1 MYLNILNNMNIF
13 EQLEDLEAQ
22 VRRTEGKI
30 CMGLGKWLNDHAAE
44 ICPDYPNSVLFT
56 DYYMSR
62 GELYVTFSADYGE
75 NSYNDSRKV
84 ELEEA
89 LKYIN

>member
-1 MYLNILNNMNIF
+1 MNIF
-13 EQLEDLEAQ
+13 EQLEDLKAQ

-44 ICPDYPNSVLFT
+44 ICPDCPNSVVFT

-62 GELYVTFSADYGE
+62 GELYVTFSVFCGDG
-75 NSYNDSRKV
+75 SYDDSIKV

-89 LKYIN
+89 LKYIEEN

>member
-1 MYLNILNNMNIF
+1 MNIF

-30 CMGLGKWLNDHAAE
+30 CIGLGKWLNDHAAE
-44 ICPDYPNSVLFT
+44 ICPECPNSVVFD
-56 DYYMSR
+56 DYYMR
-62 GELYVTFSADYGE
+62 HGELYVEFSVYYGE
-75 NSYNDSRKV
+75 DYRYKSRKV

-89 LKYIN
+89 LKYIEQ